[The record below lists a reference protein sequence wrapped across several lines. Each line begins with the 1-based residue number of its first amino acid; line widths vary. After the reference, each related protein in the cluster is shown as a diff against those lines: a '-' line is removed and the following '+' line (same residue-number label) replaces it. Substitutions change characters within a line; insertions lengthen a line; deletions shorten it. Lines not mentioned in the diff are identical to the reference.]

1 MVRDPLSDLVA
12 RIKNGYMASLS
23 VVTMPHSKLRE
34 SVVNVLSKSGY
45 VKDVKVSDGKLTVGL
60 VYKSKAPAI
69 TEIVRV
75 SKPGSRIYCGYKS
88 LPRVLSGLGTLIL
101 SSPAGVI
108 SGREARKLKVG
119 GEIICKVW

>member
-1 MVRDPLSDLVA
+1 
-12 RIKNGYMASLS
+12 MASLS

-45 VKDVKVSDGKLTVGL
+45 VKDVKVSDSNLTVGL

-88 LPRVLSGLGTLIL
+88 LPRVLSGLGTLII
-101 SSPAGVI
+101 STPAGVI
-108 SGREARKLKVG
+108 SGKEARKLKVG